1 MRAHYE
7 SAQAPMRHGVIFL
20 PITLVLRR
28 GKGKCVAA
36 EAESLPDRA
45 IFANWMGVKAIAGA
59 VERFS

>member
-1 MRAHYE
+1 
-7 SAQAPMRHGVIFL
+7 MRHGVIFL